1 MVTEENEKFF
11 DIFSNAI
18 IKIENTKTGKIFSNC
33 KFEFKLEKNL
43 ITNNDNGK
51 SLHLYVNDEY
61 LQKYRDYKVTY
72 KCTCGR
78 INTICLSKYFCKLEQ
93 NKLVCQ
99 HCLQDKR
106 YNNFIANPYGWDG
119 KRDHPEEYVHNPKRI
134 KRIYNFDKES
144 DKFKNW
150 YKSKPNILTESEF
163 YNIINDAYGIEINE
177 EIIILTD
184 DIIKNIEFIYAYP
197 STNRLKYVQKIK
209 YKNKYYPIRF
219 YFKCTLCD
227 EIFAPHLDNIKNGVI
242 DLKNPICRHCK
253 FNNKRFSLVKY
264 EPLDILYQSGL
275 ELSFLVF
282 CEKYNIAVK
291 RGPNIKYNWNNAKH
305 TYKVDF
311 YLPEYGYIIEL
322 KENHKYHRD
331 QVKSGKWDAKQNA
344 AIEYA
349 NQNNLNYKL
358 LFTKDVEQF
367 FNCLKK

>member
-119 KRDHPEEYVHNPKRI
+119 K
-134 KRIYNFDKES
+134 
-144 DKFKNW
+144 
-150 YKSKPNILTESEF
+150 
-163 YNIINDAYGIEINE
+163 
-177 EIIILTD
+177 EIIQKNMYIIQNVSKEFIIL
-184 DIIKNIEFIYAYP
+184 IKNQI
-197 STNRLKYVQKIK
+197 NLKIG
-209 YKNKYYPIRF
+209 I
-219 YFKCTLCD
+219 
-227 EIFAPHLDNIKNGVI
+227 
-242 DLKNPICRHCK
+242 
-253 FNNKRFSLVKY
+253 
-264 EPLDILYQSGL
+264 
-275 ELSFLVF
+275 
-282 CEKYNIAVK
+282 
-291 RGPNIKYNWNNAKH
+291 
-305 TYKVDF
+305 
-311 YLPEYGYIIEL
+311 
-322 KENHKYHRD
+322 
-331 QVKSGKWDAKQNA
+331 
-344 AIEYA
+344 
-349 NQNNLNYKL
+349 NQNQI
-358 LFTKDVEQF
+358 F
-367 FNCLKK
+367 